1 MPVSK
6 LKNLA
11 ILILLLANAALV
23 CLLIPRQLEKHAQE
37 QALRDSLTALCAEQD
52 VILQPD
58 CIGISLSLYP
68 LDLNDRSDAEAAA
81 LTILLDDDSTTTANW
96 DNGVLSIKLDGQKS
110 VSDLRSHTK
119 SILKKMQFQ
128 ISSLSEPVRRSPGIY
143 DITAMQ
149 SVLGVPVFS
158 QGLTFTYANN
168 CLRDVNGSFFTG
180 TLIRTDDTVCC
191 SAAEAVVAFLG
202 ARVDLGWVGSTIT
215 GLEQGYLP
223 ADLTG
228 LVRLLPGWKLS
239 TDTGCFYVNG
249 VDGTVQSAQ

>member
-37 QALRDSLTALCAEQD
+37 QALRDSLTALCAEQN
-52 VILQPD
+52 VILQPE
-58 CIGISLSLYP
+58 CIGSSLTLYT
-68 LDLNDRSDAEAAA
+68 LELNDRADAEAAA
-81 LTILLDDDSTTTANW
+81 LSDLLEDSSTTPSW
-96 DNGVLSIKLDGQKS
+96 DNGVLSLRLEGQKS
-110 VSDLRSHTK
+110 VSDLRSHAKNT
-119 SILKKMQFQ
+119 LKKMQFQ
-128 ISSLSEPVRRSPGIY
+128 ISALSAPVRRSPGIY
-143 DITAMQ
+143 DVTATQ

-158 QGLTFTYANN
+158 EGLTFTYANN
-168 CLRDVNGSFFTG
+168 SLRDINGTFFTG
-180 TLIRTDDTVCC
+180 TLIRADDTVCC

-202 ARVDLGWVGSTIT
+202 ERVELGWVGSTIT

-228 LVRLLPGWKLS
+228 LVRLLPGWKLT
-239 TDTGCFYVNG
+239 TDTGSFYVNG
-249 VDGTVQSAQ
+249 LDGTVQSAQ